1 MRMER
6 QVWTSRTRYGG
17 SARRSAR
24 YSQQGIAVAKD
35 RLRPGGIAVEILEWW
50 NLIFLLPAVAAV
62 LYVLL
67 IAAGAAPLDDAGVDF
82 DADVD
87 GDAGNDLL
95 SVLGLGRVPLSLI
108 LISFCMLWGIIGWFA
123 MRAFSTIWPEPT
135 TFIWP
140 SLVTALF
147 GAALLTRLL
156 TSLLGR
162 IMPRTESY
170 GAGAREL
177 VGRQAEARYAI
188 TATGG
193 SVQVY
198 DQHGSLHE
206 VPARVLPGDA
216 PIPAGARVILFRY
229 DDVAGS
235 YLVTQD
241 DAFDSLMDGLPAA

>member
-1 MRMER
+1 VAEQRL
-6 QVWTSRTRYGG
+6 QPG
-17 SARRSAR
+17 S
-24 YSQQGIAVAKD
+24 
-35 RLRPGGIAVEILEWW
+35 LTVELLEWW
-50 NLIFLLPAVAAV
+50 NLIFLLPALAAV

-67 IAAGAAPLDDAGVDF
+67 LAVGAAPVDDAGFDF

-87 GDAGNDLL
+87 GDGGHDLL

-108 LISFCMLWGIIGWFA
+108 LVSFCMLWGIIGWFA
-123 MRAFSTIWPEPT
+123 MRAFSTIWPEPG

-140 SLVTALF
+140 SLA
-147 GAALLTRLL
+147 AALLGAAILTRVM

-170 GAGAREL
+170 GAGAQEL
-177 VGRQAEARYAI
+177 VGRLAEARYAI
-188 TATGG
+188 TTTGG
-193 SVQVY
+193 TVQVY

-206 VPARVLPGDA
+206 VPARVVPGDA

-229 DDVAGS
+229 DSVAGS

-241 DAFDSLMDGLPAA
+241 DAFDSLMGGLPPA

>member
-1 MRMER
+1 M
-6 QVWTSRTRYGG
+6 
-17 SARRSAR
+17 
-24 YSQQGIAVAKD
+24 
-35 RLRPGGIAVEILEWW
+35 EILEWW
-50 NLIFLLPAVAAV
+50 NLIFLLPALTAV

-67 IAAGAAPLDDAGVDF
+67 LAVGGAALDHGGHDF
-82 DADVD
+82 HADVG
-87 GDAGNDLL
+87 GDAEHDLL

-108 LISFCMLWGIIGWFA
+108 LVSFSMLWGIIGWFA
-123 MRAFSTIWPEPT
+123 VRAFSTIWTEPG
-135 TFIWP
+135 TFVWP
-140 SLVTALF
+140 SLAVALL
-147 GAALLTRLL
+147 GAALLTRVM
-156 TSLLGR
+156 SGLLGR

-177 VGRQAEARYAI
+177 VGRLAEARYAI

-216 PIPAGARVILFRY
+216 PISAGARVVLFRY
-229 DDVAGS
+229 DDVTGS

-241 DAFDSLMDGLPAA
+241 DAFDSLIGGLPAV

>member
-1 MRMER
+1 M
-6 QVWTSRTRYGG
+6 T
-17 SARRSAR
+17 
-24 YSQQGIAVAKD
+24 VA
-35 RLRPGGIAVEILEWW
+35 ILEWW
-50 NLIFLLPAVAAV
+50 NLIFLLPASAAV

-67 IAAGAAPLDDAGVDF
+67 LAVGAAPVDDAGVDF

-95 SVLGLGRVPLSLI
+95 NLLGLGRVPLSLI

-123 MRAFSTIWPEPT
+123 VRAFSSLWQQPA

-140 SLVTALF
+140 SLVVALL
-147 GAALLTRLL
+147 GATLLTRLM
-156 TSLLGR
+156 TGLLGR

-177 VGRQAEARYAI
+177 VGRLAEARYAI
-188 TATGG
+188 TTTGG

-198 DQHGSLHE
+198 DQHGSMHE
-206 VPARVLPGDA
+206 VPARVLPGDS

-235 YLVTQD
+235 YLVAQD
-241 DAFDSLMDGLPAA
+241 DVFESLGNGLPAA

>member
-1 MRMER
+1 
-6 QVWTSRTRYGG
+6 
-17 SARRSAR
+17 
-24 YSQQGIAVAKD
+24 
-35 RLRPGGIAVEILEWW
+35 VELLEWW
-50 NLIFLLPAVAAV
+50 NLIFLLPALAAV

-67 IAAGAAPLDDAGVDF
+67 LAVGAAPVDDAGFDF
-82 DADVD
+82 DADVEGD
-87 GDAGNDLL
+87 GGHDLL

-108 LISFCMLWGIIGWFA
+108 LVSFCMLWGIIGWFA
-123 MRAFSTIWPEPT
+123 VGAFSTIWPQPG

-140 SLVTALF
+140 SLVAALL
-147 GAALLTRLL
+147 GAALLTRLM
-156 TSLLGR
+156 TNVLGR

-177 VGRQAEARYAI
+177 VGRLAEARYAI

-193 SVQVY
+193 TVQVY

-206 VPARVLPGDA
+206 VPARVLPGEA

-241 DAFDSLMDGLPAA
+241 DAFDSLMGGLPAA

>member
-1 MRMER
+1 
-6 QVWTSRTRYGG
+6 
-17 SARRSAR
+17 
-24 YSQQGIAVAKD
+24 
-35 RLRPGGIAVEILEWW
+35 VELLQWW
-50 NLIFLLPAVAAV
+50 NLIFLLPAGAAV

-67 IAAGAAPLDDAGVDF
+67 LAVGAAPVDDAGFDF
-82 DADVD
+82 DADVE
-87 GDAGNDLL
+87 GDAGHDLL

-108 LISFCMLWGIIGWFA
+108 LVSFCMLWGLIGWFA
-123 MRAFSTIWPEPT
+123 VRAFSTIWPQPG

-140 SLVTALF
+140 SLVVALL
-147 GAALLTRLL
+147 GTALLTRLV

-162 IMPRTESY
+162 VMPRTESY

-177 VGRQAEARYAI
+177 VGRVAEARYAI

-193 SVQVY
+193 TVQVY

-216 PIPAGARVILFRY
+216 PIPAGAQVILFRY

-241 DAFDSLMDGLPAA
+241 DAFDSLVGGLPAA